1 MQRLPKQLV
10 PTAQLT
16 NAAATYYTALAG
28 VIADISA
35 ATATNVTA
43 GVVTVT
49 VYLVASGGS
58 AGSTNTVVETKSVP
72 ANSSVQLWELVGQ
85 KVPAGATIR
94 ALASSAASIN
104 LTVGGYEVVA

>member
-16 NAAATYYTALAG
+16 NAAAPYYQPSG
-28 VIADISA
+28 VIGDIAS

-49 VYLVASGGS
+49 VYLVPASGTPVTG
-58 AGSTNTVVETKSVP
+58 NIVVQTRNVP
-72 ANSSVQLWELVGQ
+72 ANSAIQLWEIIGQ
-85 KVPAGATIR
+85 KVPDGGSIQAK
-94 ALASSAASIN
+94 ASANTSIN
-104 LTVGGYEVVA
+104 LSVGGYEIVP